1 MAELTTNHYM
11 QVWANGASDKAALYA
26 LRNVT
31 TGDTCDLAADFSVV
45 KQATL
50 LGTTVAG
57 TDTVHRIRHCG
68 RPSRRGCPP
77 TRRYLLV
84 WGASA

>member
-1 MAELTTNHYM
+1 MAELTTNHYVM
-11 QVWANGASDKAALYA
+11 VWSNGMSDKCALFA

-31 TGDTCDLAADFSVV
+31 TGDTADLSADFSVA
-45 KQATL
+45 KQAVI

-57 TDTVHRIRHCG
+57 TESVPVSGNIATI
-68 RPSRRGCPP
+68 P
-77 TRRYLLV
+77 TGLSSDAGYLLV